1 MKLLFLLV
9 CVMVVTIVLASSPLV
24 QVNIGTDTIANALCD
39 DNNNNC
45 QQNQGNGN
53 GGGNTGGTGNTG
65 NTGNTGD
72 SSDSSSEDSS
82 SDDSSSEDSSSDDS
96 DDSGNTGN
104 DSNPDNTGNTGDT
117 GDDTGNTGNTGDNT
131 GNTGNT
137 GDNTGNTGTT
147 GNGTSSAPGGEY
159 SGDTSNYCFLEVE
172 ETCSA
177 QQNAL
182 YCKSSYGDFDPMAAQ
197 FSQMVR
203 NVMRHSYEYLALYI
217 QHSNYLVNRKG
228 FAKLFR
234 ELSDYKWNLA
244 KYTISYITERGGV
257 MQFSPPPPPCDYG
270 PVEDSNGGSNGTG
283 TTSSSDPGEYTGN
296 PDGYQLSEI
305 LSLAFSNDIEKEVA
319 IAADGLHLIAVG
331 TTGHD
336 VQSAM
341 YLQETYVQPHRML
354 TTIDQMVALYHF
366 DDLLWSFSVFE

>member
-1 MKLLFLLV
+1 
-9 CVMVVTIVLASSPLV
+9 
-24 QVNIGTDTIANALCD
+24 
-39 DNNNNC
+39 
-45 QQNQGNGN
+45 
-53 GGGNTGGTGNTG
+53 
-65 NTGNTGD
+65 
-72 SSDSSSEDSS
+72 
-82 SDDSSSEDSSSDDS
+82 
-96 DDSGNTGN
+96 
-104 DSNPDNTGNTGDT
+104 
-117 GDDTGNTGNTGDNT
+117 
-131 GNTGNT
+131 
-137 GDNTGNTGTT
+137 
-147 GNGTSSAPGGEY
+147 
-159 SGDTSNYCFLEVE
+159 
-172 ETCSA
+172 
-177 QQNAL
+177 
-182 YCKSSYGDFDPMAAQ
+182 MAAQ

-257 MQFSPPPPPCDYG
+257 MQFSPPPPPCDCTCEDSSSSEEDSSSVHSMLADLIDG

-341 YLQETYVQPHRML
+341 YLQETYVQPHRVIVGNLARYVNILSQML